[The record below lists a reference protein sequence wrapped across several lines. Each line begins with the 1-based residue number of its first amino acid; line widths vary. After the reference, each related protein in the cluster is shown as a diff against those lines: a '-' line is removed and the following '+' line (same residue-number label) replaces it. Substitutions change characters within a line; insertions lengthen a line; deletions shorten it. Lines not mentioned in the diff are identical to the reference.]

1 MYKGRDHQGV
11 FARTSGSSKRT
22 RRSSL
27 GAVCGGRPFADAI
40 RYECARAERTSD
52 SLALVTFEP
61 HRRDPRSTL
70 RLARMIVHRAR
81 LTDLVGWLDDGC
93 IGVLLPNTRIDGATR
108 FAHSLQQLAE
118 RSSLSFTY
126 RTYIYP
132 ANGHSRSSN
141 RPPSSDGENHKP
153 MNGGETLPVLHTP
166 DSINGFR
173 LPHQW
178 IAGRDVSVPL
188 PAWKREIDIVLAAA
202 GLVLLS
208 PIMLIAAAMVKLS
221 SPGPVLFRQW
231 RAGLAGKPFLILKF
245 RSMVVDAEGQK
256 APLRCHSSQD
266 GPAFKVRNDPRVTR
280 VGRFL
285 RKSSID
291 ELPQLWNV
299 LKGDMSLVGP
309 RPLPIDEA
317 AECLPWQ
324 NRRVDVVPGLTCT
337 WQVEGRSRVTFD
349 EWMRMDRA
357 YIRRRSLARD
367 LLILLKTI
375 PAVLLRRGAY

>member
-1 MYKGRDHQGV
+1 
-11 FARTSGSSKRT
+11 
-22 RRSSL
+22 
-27 GAVCGGRPFADAI
+27 
-40 RYECARAERTSD
+40 
-52 SLALVTFEP
+52 
-61 HRRDPRSTL
+61 
-70 RLARMIVHRAR
+70 
-81 LTDLVGWLDDGC
+81 
-93 IGVLLPNTRIDGATR
+93 
-108 FAHSLQQLAE
+108 
-118 RSSLSFTY
+118 
-126 RTYIYP
+126 
-132 ANGHSRSSN
+132 
-141 RPPSSDGENHKP
+141 
-153 MNGGETLPVLHTP
+153 MNGGKTLAVLLTP
-166 DSINGFR
+166 DATNGFR

-178 IAGRDVSVPL
+178 IVGLDVPAPL
-188 PAWKREIDIVLAAA
+188 PAWKRGIDIVLAAA

-245 RSMVVDAEGQK
+245 RSMVVDAERQQ

-337 WQVEGRSRVTFD
+337 WQVDGRSRVTFE